1 MPTHAR
7 TTILASTCFAALAL
21 MPARLLAAPPS
32 PTAAPAPTVESG
44 APPPPTVESGAPPLP
59 KRAKRQLAGG
69 GVMLGLGF
77 ALELSGAIIS
87 TRCTLGSWDV
97 APTGVRGCAAG
108 FSVSVG
114 EPNGPNRYTLVSTG
128 TSSAYVMGR
137 LAAAPL
143 LIGGFTLT
151 MVGVASAGTR
161 ASTWSHATKR
171 RLAWSL
177 FGAGLGVLVVS
188 RVMRAVFVAT
198 GTCQEPTCVHG
209 FDQSSL
215 WMGRGLTFAGG
226 GMLVQGA
233 ARRAELGLGGG
244 PTQGFGVSVVGR
256 F

>member
-7 TTILASTCFAALAL
+7 ATILASTCFAALAL
-21 MPARLLAAPPS
+21 APTQLLAAPPS
-32 PTAAPAPTVESG
+32 PSAAPA
-44 APPPPTVESGAPPLP
+44 PTVESGAPPLP

-87 TRCTLGSWDV
+87 TRCTLGTWDV

-143 LIGGFTLT
+143 LIGGFT
-151 MVGVASAGTR
+151 
-161 ASTWSHATKR
+161 
-171 RLAWSL
+171 
-177 FGAGLGVLVVS
+177 
-188 RVMRAVFVAT
+188 
-198 GTCQEPTCVHG
+198 
-209 FDQSSL
+209 
-215 WMGRGLTFAGG
+215 
-226 GMLVQGA
+226 
-233 ARRAELGLGGG
+233 
-244 PTQGFGVSVVGR
+244 
-256 F
+256 